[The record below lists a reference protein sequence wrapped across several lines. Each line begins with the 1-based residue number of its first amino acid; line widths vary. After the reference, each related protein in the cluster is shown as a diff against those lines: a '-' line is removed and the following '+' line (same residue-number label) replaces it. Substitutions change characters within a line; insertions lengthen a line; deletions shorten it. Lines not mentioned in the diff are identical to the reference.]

1 MDSIE
6 DLKRVDSLAKNKLMV
21 MTFLIAM
28 VVGVVYYIGTDNM
41 FHAAINGG
49 QAIIIIFL
57 FIACHFIW
65 KKESLFQYLAIPL
78 PYIAGTISIFTQGG
92 SVGALMIF
100 FFLAVYSAVP
110 LNGKT
115 FALGYT
121 LGLFLTIAS
130 IRTGTGQEAQLL
142 EQMASSYLLVYLL
155 VGGLLS
161 VLIFMYNKQ
170 FAVVKQ
176 YINLAKEESEQKDAQ
191 NQAMETDLNVI
202 SSRIKEI
209 NQQVQQNLGSQTEMK
224 TAIQE
229 MTAGSQSQSEQITSI
244 SSNANGT
251 MEAINEMSESLGQ
264 LQEEINAISAS
275 SDQGQQKLQTLEK
288 EMKDLKTFVHE
299 LQSTYEELTSKLAD
313 TNALTEDIKDIT
325 EQTNL
330 LSLNA
335 SIEAARAGEAGKGF
349 AVVADEIRKLADVTA
364 NATVKITDNLHSL
377 NTRSQEASSKLT
389 DSIDKLDTSVA
400 STSEVVETFVE
411 VGQVLQQL
419 KERIDGFQ
427 TVFVEVKS
435 HSEDVEASTNE
446 LASIIEQ
453 STASMEEVSATIENL
468 NEDNQKI
475 SNYMNEISTSADNLE
490 TGHEKE

>member
-1 MDSIE
+1 MKSIE
-6 DLKRVDSLAKNKLMV
+6 DMKRADSVAKNKLMLI
-21 MTFLIAM
+21 TFLIAM
-28 VVGVVYYIGTDNM
+28 VVGVAYYLQTGDM
-41 FHAAINGG
+41 FQVAINGG
-49 QAIIIIFL
+49 QAIIITVL
-57 FIACHFIW
+57 FIVFHYLW
-65 KKESLFQYLAIPL
+65 KKETLFQYLAIPL
-78 PYIAGTISIFTQGG
+78 PYLAGAVAIFTQGG

-110 LNGKT
+110 LKGKT

-121 LGLFLTIAS
+121 LGLLLTIAS
-130 IRTGTGQEAQLL
+130 IRTATGQEAQLL

-155 VGGLLS
+155 VGVLLS

-176 YINLAKEESEQKDAQ
+176 YINLAKEESEQKEAQ
-191 NQAMETDLNVI
+191 NQAMEKDLNVI
-202 SSRIKEI
+202 SSRIQEI
-209 NQQVQQNLGSQTEMK
+209 NEQVQQNLGSQTEMK
-224 TAIQE
+224 TAVQE
-229 MTAGSQSQSEQITSI
+229 MAAGSQSQSEQITSI

-251 MEAINEMSESLGQ
+251 MEAINEMSQTLGQ
-264 LQEEINAISAS
+264 LQDEINAISAS
-275 SDQGQQKLQTLEK
+275 SDQGQHKLQTLEK

-299 LQSTYEELTSKLAD
+299 LQSTYEELTNKLAD
-313 TNALTEDIKDIT
+313 TNSLTEDIKDIT

-377 NTRSQEASSKLT
+377 NARSQEASNKLT
-389 DSIDKLDTSVA
+389 NSIEKIDTSVT

-419 KERIDGFQ
+419 KERIEGFQ
-427 TVFVEVKS
+427 TVFVDVKS

-475 SNYMNEISTSADNLE
+475 SNYMNEIAASADNLA
-490 TGHEKE
+490 TSQDKE